1 MLCAGPAAVA
11 QSALFCA
18 FMFVLMSFF
27 LYFRCILA
35 FFVFVRLCAYG
46 VIKKGWIIIVRA
58 DGRHKKGGEGNCEKC
73 VKKTVKWSARIGVSG
88 FDGGG

>member
-1 MLCAGPAAVA
+1 M
-11 QSALFCA
+11 
-18 FMFVLMSFF
+18 
-27 LYFRCILA
+27 
-35 FFVFVRLCAYG
+35 RLCAAVYG

>member
-1 MLCAGPAAVA
+1 MYFSFFIFVCLCAAV
-11 QSALFCA
+11 
-18 FMFVLMSFF
+18 
-27 LYFRCILA
+27 
-35 FFVFVRLCAYG
+35 YG

-58 DGRHKKGGEGNCEKC
+58 GGRHKKGTKETVKKC